1 MKCRLEEVMQKECQ
15 FCLEADRMLTW
26 TLKMPT
32 TPLPPLL
39 VFHTC
44 TVRTLS
50 DISQQMQEFPC
61 LPDMA

>member
-1 MKCRLEEVMQKECQ
+1 
-15 FCLEADRMLTW
+15 MLTW

-44 TVRTLS
+44 ILQTLS
-50 DISQQMQEFPC
+50 EISQQTQKIAC
-61 LPDMA
+61 LPDMAYCGISGHS

>member
-1 MKCRLEEVMQKECQ
+1 
-15 FCLEADRMLTW
+15 MLTW

-44 TVRTLS
+44 AVRTLS
-50 DISQQMQEFPC
+50 DTSQHVQKNPC
-61 LPDMA
+61 MPDMA

>member
-1 MKCRLEEVMQKECQ
+1 
-15 FCLEADRMLTW
+15 MLTW

-44 TVRTLS
+44 TFADNLRDQSVSAKNCMLARHGILWAQWS
-50 DISQQMQEFPC
+50 
-61 LPDMA
+61 